1 MQRAREARDEL
12 PDDFYIPMALDAPNL
27 TALSPFLVPQTHLG
41 SPGVFRGMA
50 AFMLALIALG
60 GPINALTIACTARYK
75 KLRSHLNY
83 ILVNL
88 AAANLLVICV
98 GSTTAFYSFSQMYF
112 ALGPTACKIEGF
124 AATLG
129 GMVSLWSLAVVAFE
143 RFLVICKPL
152 GNFTFRG
159 SHAVLGC
166 AATWI
171 FGLVAAVPPL
181 FGWSRYIPEGL
192 QCSCGPDWYTANNK
206 WNNESYVIFLFC
218 FCFGVPLAL
227 IVFSY
232 GRLLLTLRAVARQQ
246 EQSASTQK
254 ACGGPCMVY
263 LVYLTYT
270 IHTLQVARQQEQSAS
285 TQKACGGPCMVYLVY
300 LTYTIHTLQVAR
312 QQEQS
317 ASTQKACG
325 GPCMVYLVYLTYTIH
340 TLQVARQQEQSAS
353 TQKACGGPCMVYLVY
368 LTYTI
373 HTLQVARQQE
383 QSASTQK
390 ACGGPCM
397 VYLVY
402 LTYTIHTLQVARQQE
417 QSASTQKACGG
428 PCMVYLVYLT
438 YTIHTL
444 QVARQQEQS
453 ASTQKACGGPCMV
466 YLVYLTYTIHTLQV
480 ARQQEQSASTQ
491 KACGGPC
498 MVYLVYL
505 TYTIHTLQVARQQE
519 QSASTQKAE
528 REVTKMVVVMVLGFL
543 VCWAPYSAFA
553 LWVVTHRGRPF
564 DVGLASI
571 PSVFSKAS
579 TVYNPVIY
587 VFMNKQFRSCM
598 LKLLFCGRSPFGDE
612 DDVSGSSQATQVS
625 SVGSASA
632 SQVAPA

>member
-129 GMVSLWSLAVVAFE
+129 GNRGRWGTGT
-143 RFLVICKPL
+143 L
-152 GNFTFRG
+152 GTET
-159 SHAVLGC
+159 LGPWDIGTLDVGTLDGC
-166 AATWI
+166 IWVY
-171 FGLVAAVPPL
+171 FGVTPC
-181 FGWSRYIPEGL
+181 GRYIPEGL

-232 GRLLLTLRAVARQQ
+232 GRLLLTLRA
-246 EQSASTQK
+246 
-254 ACGGPCMVY
+254 
-263 LVYLTYT
+263 
-270 IHTLQVARQQEQSAS
+270 
-285 TQKACGGPCMVYLVY
+285 
-300 LTYTIHTLQVAR
+300 
-312 QQEQS
+312 
-317 ASTQKACG
+317 
-325 GPCMVYLVYLTYTIH
+325 
-340 TLQVARQQEQSAS
+340 
-353 TQKACGGPCMVYLVY
+353 
-368 LTYTI
+368 
-373 HTLQVARQQE
+373 
-383 QSASTQK
+383 
-390 ACGGPCM
+390 
-397 VYLVY
+397 
-402 LTYTIHTLQVARQQE
+402 
-417 QSASTQKACGG
+417 
-428 PCMVYLVYLT
+428 
-438 YTIHTL
+438 
-444 QVARQQEQS
+444 
-453 ASTQKACGGPCMV
+453 
-466 YLVYLTYTIHTLQV
+466 
-480 ARQQEQSASTQ
+480 
-491 KACGGPC
+491 
-498 MVYLVYL
+498 
-505 TYTIHTLQVARQQE
+505 VARQQE

-587 VFMNKQFRSCM
+587 VFMNKQASTVYNPVIYVFMNKQASTVYNPVIYVFMNKQASTVYNPVIYVFMNKQASTVYNPVIYVFMNKQFRSCMLKLLFCGDSDVTWFRSCM